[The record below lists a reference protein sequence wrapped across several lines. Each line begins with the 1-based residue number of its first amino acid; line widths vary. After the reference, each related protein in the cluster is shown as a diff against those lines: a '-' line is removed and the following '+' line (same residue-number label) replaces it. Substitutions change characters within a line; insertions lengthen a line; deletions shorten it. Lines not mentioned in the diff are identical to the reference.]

1 MGVFDR
7 REGALHGE
15 GGHERLGPLV
25 PELRLRILAGCLDVV
40 VAEDG
45 RLLVDALV
53 AAVGLI
59 AAQERQLALLA
70 VRVGDG
76 AGHLQVVH
84 RQAVGVRKAHAD
96 LHRLARRVM
105 ETLGAD
111 ARERVAVAQLDART
125 PREHVAPELV
135 VIGVADAVAE
145 APRLVAR
152 EENDLAAAAVLHDEE
167 RGLEGTRV
175 ARESEGLRARL
186 QREAVQPAV
195 PLAARLP
202 DADIL
207 RVA

>member
-1 MGVFDR
+1 
-7 REGALHGE
+7 
-15 GGHERLGPLV
+15 
-25 PELRLRILAGCLDVV
+25 
-40 VAEDG
+40 
-45 RLLVDALV
+45 
-53 AAVGLI
+53 
-59 AAQERQLALLA
+59 
-70 VRVGDG
+70 
-76 AGHLQVVH
+76 
-84 RQAVGVRKAHAD
+84 
-96 LHRLARRVM
+96 M